1 MSKNMKQN
9 LKKAKISKNNVE
21 KCGKKIKNSNVEKT
35 FNKCWNFE
43 KMPKIKWRKP
53 ECHKMGNKTWKNR
66 KCLI

>member
-35 FNKCWNFE
+35 FNKC
-43 KMPKIKWRKP
+43 
-53 ECHKMGNKTWKNR
+53 
-66 KCLI
+66 